1 MNEDIIKL
9 KQENERLSR
18 MAEIDWLTGLYNRG
32 TSEQKINQLL
42 EKTSMGILFVID
54 VNHFKQV
61 NDRYGHI
68 AGDHLLQEIARIL
81 GFMVLRKDILGRIGG
96 DEFVVYMP
104 VERDKHFAEDRSRQ
118 IKERL
123 ADIPLADAKTKLSVS
138 IGWAVFQEGDDYQTL
153 FDRADQRLLKEK
165 RARDRK
171 SSGDFKAVNNGIDM
185 DIKRIRAE
193 LSEHDLIQ
201 GAYCQDYDT
210 FKSIYRFVERRMQR
224 VQSSAYIILF
234 TLTDDEGAF
243 PSLRERECQMMIL
256 SEKIQDNLRATDVY
270 TQYTSGQFLVM
281 VSDVTA
287 DLAEMIAKRI
297 QGAFYRDFDE
307 KKEHILLHHC
317 YPLTPVE
324 PIMRIRNT
332 EI

>member
-9 KQENERLSR
+9 KEENERLSR
-18 MAEIDWLTGLYNRG
+18 VAEMDWLTGLYNRG
-32 TSEQKINQLL
+32 SSEEKINQLL
-42 EKTSMGILFVID
+42 EKTETGLMLVID

-81 GFMVLRKDILGRIGG
+81 GFMALRKDLIGRIGG
-96 DEFVVYMP
+96 DEFVIYMP
-104 VERDKHFAEDRSRQ
+104 ITKDKHFAEGRIQQ

-123 ADIPLADAKTKLSVS
+123 ASISLKEANTKLSVS
-138 IGWAVFQEGDDYQTL
+138 IGWAIYQEGDDYQSL
-153 FDRADQRLLKEK
+153 FDRADQKLLKEK

-171 SSGDFKAVNNGIDM
+171 NGGRFADVQSGIDM
-185 DIKRIRAE
+185 DIKRIRTE
-193 LSEHDLIQ
+193 LTEHDLVK

-224 VQSSAYIILF
+224 MKSSAYIILF
-234 TLTDDEGAF
+234 TLTNDEGDF
-243 PSLRERECQMMIL
+243 PSLREREQQMILL
-256 SEKIQDNLRATDVY
+256 SEKIQENLRATDVY

-281 VSDVTA
+281 VSDVTEE
-287 DLAEMIAKRI
+287 LAEMIAERI
-297 QGAFYRDFDE
+297 QRAFYNDYEE
-307 KKEHILLHHC
+307 KAEHILLHHC

-324 PIMRIRNT
+324 PPTKIKKVGI
-332 EI
+332 